1 METIIEI
8 YRVILSVYRKY
19 DFEIG
24 TLFHEGPSFH
34 KESGT
39 CSERKESGTC
49 SERTQLK
56 QGFRFI
62 LGDKF
67 QGLRYLETPF
77 GRFRLHT
84 SGSTEKFIAARDEI
98 IGILGEEITQPVEI
112 DMWDMQKYDD
122 ELRKHLHLIYDPEGI
137 LARFA
142 MDGNYM
148 EAKQYYYDEL
158 AKIFWKKYRK
168 PYEYDSLLFSSPYKY
183 HHLVGLSVALYNQ
196 I

>member
-34 KESGT
+34 KELQG
-39 CSERKESGTC
+39 
-49 SERTQLK
+49 TQLK

-62 LGDKF
+62 LGNKF
-67 QGLRYLETPF
+67 QGLQYLETPF
-77 GRFRLHT
+77 GRLRLHT
-84 SGSTEKFIAARDEI
+84 SGSTEKFIASRDEI
-98 IGILGEEITQPVEI
+98 IGILGEEITHVGGKPVEII

-122 ELRKHLHLIYDPEGI
+122 EMRKHLHLIYDPEGI

-142 MDGNYM
+142 MDEGYYM
-148 EAKQYYYDEL
+148 EAKQYYFDEL
-158 AKIFWKKYRK
+158 AKIYWKKYRK
-168 PYEYDSLLFSSPYKY
+168 PYLYDSLLFSSPYKY
-183 HHLVGLSVALYNQ
+183 NHLVGLSLALYNQ

>member
-19 DFEIG
+19 GFEIG

-34 KESGT
+34 KQLGT
-39 CSERKESGTC
+39 CSERKE
-49 SERTQLK
+49 LK

-62 LGDKF
+62 LGNKF
-67 QGLRYLETPF
+67 QGLQYLETPF
-77 GRFRLHT
+77 GRLRLHT

-98 IGILGEEITQPVEI
+98 IGILGEEITHVGGKPVEVI

-122 ELRKHLHLIYDPEGI
+122 EMRKHLHLIYDPEGI

-142 MDGNYM
+142 MDNGYM

-158 AKIFWKKYRK
+158 AKIYWKKYRK
-168 PYEYDSLLFSSPYKY
+168 PYLYDSLLFSSPYKY
-183 HHLVGLSVALYNQ
+183 NHLVGLSVALYNQ